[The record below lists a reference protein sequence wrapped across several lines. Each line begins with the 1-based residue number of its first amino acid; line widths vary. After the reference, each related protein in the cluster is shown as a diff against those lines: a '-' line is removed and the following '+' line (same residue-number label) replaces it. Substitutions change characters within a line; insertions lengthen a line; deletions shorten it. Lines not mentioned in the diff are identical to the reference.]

1 MQRFTIFL
9 VLAGLI
15 FAFSGCAGE
24 AEKENGGDEAAAN
37 GEKVYKTAESLVD
50 AFVKA
55 ANSQNKEVFFSL
67 FYDNGSAEAIWE
79 RITESALTFSP
90 GYHIEDGSF
99 GKHVIFDSARW
110 VGFDTYEQQLYVTDE
125 LGPGWLISGQDYA
138 FVTVDEAGTA
148 PEDAGGATEET
159 GL

>member
-1 MQRFTIFL
+1 VQRFTIFL

-15 FAFSGCAGE
+15 LAFSGCGGE
-24 AEKENGGDEAAAN
+24 AAN
-37 GEKVYKTAESLVD
+37 GEKVYKTAENLVD

-55 ANSQNKEVFFSL
+55 ANSQNKEVFYNL
-67 FYDNGSAEAIWE
+67 FYSKDAADAIWE

-90 GYHIEDGSF
+90 GYHIEDSSF
-99 GKHVIFDSARW
+99 GQHVIFDSARW

-138 FVTVDEAGTA
+138 FVTVPEDTGTTPEDAGTA
-148 PEDAGGATEET
+148 PE
-159 GL
+159 